1 MKKDGIRLTQ
11 LKLQLE
17 EHIQSK
23 EAIDSGN
30 NAGPLW
36 AEQIALSSELE
47 KSFYRTV
54 PLDEFGCT
62 DLDTDEGGG
71 NYLAQKFMMDELME
85 KGMSREGGGG
95 GKLEL
100 TDSLIVHVDAPENRQ
115 LNDFEVR
122 IRGRKYYVYFI
133 NC

>member
-1 MKKDGIRLTQ
+1 M
-11 LKLQLE
+11 QLE
-17 EHIQSK
+17 ENVHSK
-23 EAIDSGN
+23 EAANSN
-30 NAGPLW
+30 SGPLW

-85 KGMSREGGGG
+85 KGMGREGGGG

-122 IRGRKYYVYFI
+122 INISRVMIFNLIMFWLRFSQF
-133 NC
+133 